1 MNSIRSSKEYW
12 TGTHENIVIDNSSFF
27 RAQSLGVTKL
37 GRELVWHSQH
47 CIILDGNDCW
57 NESIA
62 MNWIA
67 SGRVYITDAWQ
78 SIRNREEKKNSALED
93 TTCTLSHRPIIY
105 WYDDGHYINWLFVD
119 ILSWIDW
126 SVYPFWI
133 ISALQLRFR
142 SPFAN
147 NMLLFSQSRR

>member
-12 TGTHENIVIDNSSFF
+12 KGTHENIVIDNSSFF

-78 SIRNREEKKNSALED
+78 SIRNREEKKIRPRRYDLHAIASTYNLLIWWRSLHQLVVCRHLKLNRLIGLPFLNNFCPSAA
-93 TTCTLSHRPIIY
+93 
-105 WYDDGHYINWLFVD
+105 V
-119 ILSWIDW
+119 
-126 SVYPFWI
+126 SVPV
-133 ISALQLRFR
+133 RK
-142 SPFAN
+142 
-147 NMLLFSQSRR
+147 